1 MTLLPDGGFRMKLL
15 KVKDIMVPT
24 SEYTTISMD
33 ATLYEAMK
41 VLGNAQAEFN
51 QTRSKHRAILVL
63 GSNNQVVG
71 KLSQIDV
78 LRGLEPGY
86 RDVKPPAELRH
97 WALSKETI
105 TNMMKDLQL
114 WQTPLKDICKKAD
127 SIYVRDIMYTP
138 AEGEYVSQRASLDEA
153 IHQLVIGHHQSLL
166 VVEDNNVTGILR
178 LTDVFNS
185 LIEVVNE
192 CEI

>member
-1 MTLLPDGGFRMKLL
+1 MQSL

-24 SEYTTISMD
+24 SEYTTVSRD

-41 VLGNAQAEFN
+41 ILGNAQVRFRQAKN
-51 QTRSKHRAILVL
+51 KHRAVLVL
-63 GSNNQVVG
+63 DSEDRVVG

-86 RDVKPPAELRH
+86 RDIKPPAELKH

-105 TNMMKDLQL
+105 TSMMKDMHL
-114 WQTPLKDICKKAD
+114 WQRPLKDICQK
-127 SIYVRDIMYTP
+127 SGHIYVRDIMYTP
-138 AEGEYVSQRASLDEA
+138 AEGEYVSQQASLDEA
-153 IHQLVIGHHQSLL
+153 IHQFVIGHHQSLL
-166 VVEDNNVTGILR
+166 VVEDSKVTGILR
-178 LTDVFNS
+178 LTDVFDA
-185 LIEVVNE
+185 LIEIINQ

>member
-1 MTLLPDGGFRMKLL
+1 MQSV

-24 SEYTTISMD
+24 SEYTTVSKD
-33 ATLYEAMK
+33 ATLYDALK
-41 VLGNAQAEFN
+41 ILGNALAEFTKSKN
-51 QTRSKHRAILVL
+51 KHRAVLVL
-63 GSNNQVVG
+63 DSEGRVVG

-86 RDVKPPAELRH
+86 REVKPPAELKH

-105 TNMMKDLQL
+105 TNMMKDLHL
-114 WQTPLKDICKKAD
+114 WQRPLEDICKKSD

-138 AEGEYVSQRASLDEA
+138 AEGEYVNQQASLDEA
-153 IHQLVIGHHQSLL
+153 IHQFVVGHHQSLL
-166 VVEDNNVTGILR
+166 VVEDNTVTGILR

-185 LIEVVNE
+185 LVKIVNE
-192 CEI
+192 CKI

>member
-1 MTLLPDGGFRMKLL
+1 MQQL

-24 SEYTTISMD
+24 SEYTTVSED
-33 ATLYEAMK
+33 TTLYEAIK
-41 VLGNAQAEFN
+41 ILGNAQAEFN
-51 QTRSKHRAILVL
+51 QEQNKHRAVLVL
-63 GSNNQVVG
+63 DNKDRVVG

-86 RDVKPPAELRH
+86 RDVKPPAELKH

-114 WQTPLKDICKKAD
+114 WQKPLEDICRKAGR
-127 SIYVRDIMYTP
+127 IYVRDIMYTP
-138 AEGEYVSQRASLDEA
+138 VEGEYVSQQASLDEA
-153 IHQLVIGHHQSLL
+153 IHQFVIGHHQSLL

-178 LTDVFNS
+178 LTDLFGS
-185 LIEVVNE
+185 LIQVINR
-192 CEI
+192 CKL